1 MEFDYFNDLVKIII
15 EDEEL
20 VYGKKFAI
28 NKDKLECVKE
38 LCKAVATL
46 ENEISFS
53 SFEAGIDE
61 DTGYLEF
68 KIESDC
74 FTITNDS
81 SVFYILLESALKF
94 EARNTEDGNSVVL
107 KFLFEDVWEY
117 VG

>member
-28 NKDKLECVKE
+28 NKEKLECVKE

-53 SFEAGIDE
+53 SFGASIDE

-68 KIESDC
+68 KIETPS
-74 FTITNDS
+74 FTISNHS
-81 SVFYILLESALKF
+81 SAFYILLESALKF
-94 EARNTEDGNSVVL
+94 EILATEDGNSAFL
-107 KFLFEDVWEY
+107 KFTFEDVWEY